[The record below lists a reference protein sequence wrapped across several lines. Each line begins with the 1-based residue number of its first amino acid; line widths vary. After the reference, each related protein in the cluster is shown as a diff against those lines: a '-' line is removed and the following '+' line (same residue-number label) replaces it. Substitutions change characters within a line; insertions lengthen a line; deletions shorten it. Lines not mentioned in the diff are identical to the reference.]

1 MFGFLLTE
9 VFPSMYYII
18 DQDNVVMKRVN
29 GAHLK
34 LYETPIVHST
44 SSSTTNLVNSNNILH
59 HSSAVASSSNDYN
72 SNSYVLPLAS
82 GQESHVFTSHGSNF
96 SFNDSFSPTNNTKH
110 SG

>member
-18 DQDNVVMKRVN
+18 DQDNVVVKRGN

-44 SSSTTNLVNSNNILH
+44 SSSTTHLVNSNNILH
-59 HSSAVASSSNDYN
+59 HSLLRLVVPMITLV
-72 SNSYVLPLAS
+72 NSYVLPLTS

-96 SFNDSFSPTNNTKH
+96 SFNDSFSPTKKH
-110 SG
+110 KTQ

>member
-18 DQDNVVMKRVN
+18 DQDNVVMKRLI

-44 SSSTTNLVNSNNILH
+44 SSSTTNLVNSNNI
-59 HSSAVASSSNDYN
+59 
-72 SNSYVLPLAS
+72 
-82 GQESHVFTSHGSNF
+82 
-96 SFNDSFSPTNNTKH
+96 
-110 SG
+110 

>member
-18 DQDNVVMKRVN
+18 DNVVMKRVN

-59 HSSAVASSSNDYN
+59 HSSAAASSSNDYI
-72 SNSYVLPLAS
+72 SKFVCPSLSVRARITCI
-82 GQESHVFTSHGSNF
+82 HITWI
-96 SFNDSFSPTNNTKH
+96 
-110 SG
+110 